1 MSTNNGH
8 GRRMAT
14 LLDNRRA
21 NPGVGE
27 PKSSAAT
34 SDAAPTAG
42 TPGSDPEPTKHGR
55 ESVPQTPPLPS
66 TSQWHK

>member
-1 MSTNNGH
+1 MSTNNRH
-8 GRRMAT
+8 GKRTAT

-42 TPGSDPEPTKHGR
+42 MPGSDPEPTKR
-55 ESVPQTPPLPS
+55 KRKSVPQTPPLPS
-66 TSQWHK
+66 TSQ